1 MSYNLTDRQKDL
13 LRKLVALVNAGEIT
27 EEFRLIWYGTGPNEQ
42 RAVLVCAK
50 KPAGE
55 DFPLATKSGIAALES
70 NGLLSCQGTLSRQTC
85 SLTGKAYEA
94 VKTEFNAPDTSFVR
108 YLTPLADIDGF
119 DEELKKRCLPLLAT
133 GGSDP
138 NLWDS
143 AVRTAGVILE
153 ERLRDVGCISDPN
166 RTGQKLVNAL
176 FNDTGTLA
184 SKFMVESERQGY
196 RDLYAGIVGAFRNP
210 SAHKLIDPSPEEG
223 GAFIVFVNL
232 LLKKLEAWR

>member
-1 MSYNLTDRQKDL
+1 MSYNLTDGQKDL

-27 EEFRLIWYGTGPNEQ
+27 EEFRIFWYGTGPNEQ
-42 RAVLVCAK
+42 KAVLVSSN
-50 KPAGE
+50 KPAGK
-55 DFPLATKSGIAALES
+55 DFPFATKSGIAALES
-70 NGLLSCQGTLSRQTC
+70 NGLLSCQGSSLRPTC

-94 VKTEFNAPDTSFVR
+94 VKTEFNAPDISFIQ

-119 DEELKKRCLPLLAT
+119 DEELKTRCLPLLVA

-138 NLWDS
+138 ILWDS

-153 ERLRDVGCISDPN
+153 ERLRDVGRISDPN
-166 RTGQKLVNAL
+166 RTGQGLVNAI
-176 FNDTGTLA
+176 FNNNGTLA
-184 SKFMVESERQGY
+184 LKFMVEAERQGY